1 VHVLD
6 QLLYLLPAVSVA
18 LLIVSLVSR
27 RTRLSSMRTQQ
38 DAPTTESKARSR
50 VVAGLTRW
58 LAIRLT
64 FVWLLVLVVRLGLTA
79 V

>member
-6 QLLYLLPAVSVA
+6 QLLYMLPAASAA
-18 LLIVSLVSR
+18 LLIVSLISR
-27 RTRLSSMRTQQ
+27 QTLLSSRRTQQ
-38 DAPTTESKARSR
+38 DATTTESKARSR

-64 FVWLLVLVVRLGLTA
+64 FVWLLVLVVRLSLTA
-79 V
+79 A